1 MDRLNIGELLL
12 QYGIIDGEAL
22 AEGLKLQQ
30 ETGKRLGETL
40 VTIGRVKQ
48 NDIDWILS
56 KQIDIPFVIV
66 DEAPVD
72 QDLIS
77 RFPLEFLRENRMLPL
92 FETDDELMI
101 VTDDPFN
108 RAAIDKIGAICGK
121 QVNVSSGSGEEI
133 ARKLRK
139 LEMISGASGQPH
151 EAMRAI
157 LDSLGGT
164 RFCRMDFLIRDGAC
178 DLKSFGRG
186 EFLDHGQLPSLTT
199 EGKVKECFDALG
211 IPFLYHRFESGGYRL
226 LTVFP
231 LANRREPP
239 AMPAFVD
246 DFGLYL
252 PTDVTFTDALVHGDA
267 PVFTAPEP
275 VAGYPYIATRAR
287 RHEHHQIVRIAET
300 APSAAVSER

>member
-1 MDRLNIGELLL
+1 MGRVNIGELLL
-12 QYGIIDGEAL
+12 QYGIIDNETL
-22 AEGLKLQQ
+22 SEGLRLQR
-30 ETGKRLGETL
+30 ETGRRLGETL
-40 VTIGRVKQ
+40 VKLGSVKQ

-72 QDLIS
+72 PDLIG
-77 RFPLEFLRENRMLPL
+77 RFPLDFLRENRILPL
-92 FETDDELMI
+92 FETDDEFMI

-108 RAAIDKIGAICGK
+108 QAAIDKIGGICGK
-121 QVNVSSGSGEEI
+121 PVNVSSGSGEEI

-139 LEMISGASGQPH
+139 PETPGAGWPQ
-151 EAMRAI
+151 EAIRAI
-157 LDSLGGT
+157 FDSLGGT
-164 RFCRMDFLIRDGAC
+164 RFCRLDFLIRDGVCA
-178 DLKSFGRG
+178 LKSFGRG
-186 EFLDHGQLPSLTT
+186 EFMDHGQLPSLTT

-211 IPFLYHRFESGGYRL
+211 IPFLYHRFESGAYRL

-239 AMPAFVD
+239 VMPAFVD

>member
-1 MDRLNIGELLL
+1 MGRVNIGELLL
-12 QYGIIDGEAL
+12 QYGCIDDEAL
-22 AEGLKLQQ
+22 SEGLKLQQ
-30 ETGKRLGETL
+30 ETGQRLGETL
-40 VTIGRVKQ
+40 VKLGRVKQ
-48 NDIDWILS
+48 DDIDWILS

-72 QDLIS
+72 AELIS
-77 RFPLEFLRENRMLPL
+77 RFSLDFLRDNRILPL
-92 FETDDELMI
+92 FETDDEVMI

-108 RAAIDKIGAICGK
+108 QAAIDKIGGICGK

-139 LEMISGASGQPH
+139 LETPGTSGQPH
-151 EAMRAI
+151 EAIRAI

-164 RFCRMDFLIRDGAC
+164 RFCRLDFLIRDGICA
-178 DLKSFGRG
+178 LKSFGRG

-199 EGKVKECFDALG
+199 EGKIKECFDALG
-211 IPFLYHRFESGGYRL
+211 IPFLYHRFENCGGDRL
-226 LTVFP
+226 LMVFP
-231 LANRREPP
+231 LVNRREPP
-239 AMPAFVD
+239 DMPAFVD

-252 PTDVTFTDALVHGDA
+252 PADVTFTDALVHGDA

-275 VAGYPYIATRAR
+275 VAGYTYIATRAR

-300 APSAAVSER
+300 APSAVISER

>member
-1 MDRLNIGELLL
+1 MSRLNIGELLV
-12 QYGIIDGEAL
+12 QYGFINDEGL
-22 AEGLKLQQ
+22 AEGLRLQQ

-40 VTIGRVKQ
+40 VNLGRVKQ
-48 NDIDWILS
+48 DDIDWILS
-56 KQIDIPFVIV
+56 KQIDIPFVII
-66 DEAPVD
+66 DEAPLD
-72 QDLIS
+72 PDLIG
-77 RFPLEFLRENRMLPL
+77 RFPLDFLRENRILPL

-108 RAAIDKIGAICGK
+108 RAAIEKIGGICCK

-139 LEMISGASGQPH
+139 LEIPGASHPH

-178 DLKSFGRG
+178 ALKSFGRG